1 MNPTEFAD
9 AIAGFKTLPT
19 ILIHP
24 VALGLPVF
32 EIVLGLCV
40 MVPIAKFCRLGA
52 LGLIVVNLGFTLL
65 LAIAWMRGL
74 SVECGCFGVS
84 FFSPSQWTLQ
94 IAIVRDLVF
103 LAMACVVYMKVIR
116 SADGSRVSMFN

>member
-1 MNPTEFAD
+1 MDPTEFAD
-9 AIAGFKTLPT
+9 AIAGFKSLPL

-24 VALGLPVF
+24 VVLGLPVF
-32 EIVLGLCV
+32 EIALGLCV

-84 FFSPSQWTLQ
+84 FFPPSQWTLQ
-94 IAIVRDLVF
+94 IAIMRDLAF
-103 LAMACVVYMKVIR
+103 LAMACVVYLKVTQ
-116 SADGSRVSMFN
+116 SADGLRV